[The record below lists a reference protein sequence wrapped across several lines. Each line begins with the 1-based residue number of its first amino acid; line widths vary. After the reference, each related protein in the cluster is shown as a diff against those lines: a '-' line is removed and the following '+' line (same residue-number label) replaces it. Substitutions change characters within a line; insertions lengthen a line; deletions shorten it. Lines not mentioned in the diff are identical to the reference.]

1 MNNQLM
7 SLRKFGQSVWYDN
20 ISRELLV
27 SGEIKQLVENGISGL
42 TSNPTIFEKAIS
54 ASHHYDESLRSFD
67 MDTYDDKTAYEM
79 LAIEDIRTAAEILR
93 PVYDQTGSMDGYV
106 CLEVSPYLA
115 HDTQATIDEAKRLFA
130 TLNNPNVMIKVPA
143 TPEGIPAIRQLI
155 AQGININV
163 TLIFSLEAHRQVMDA
178 YISGLEDLSSNVESL
193 GHVSS
198 VASFFVSRLDTSV
211 DKILAEM
218 SDLGNKRAEDATG
231 KAAISNAKL
240 AYQSFEEVFTST
252 RFATLKAKGA
262 KVQRPLW
269 ASTGTKNPSYSDVL
283 YVDNLIGPNTVNTMP
298 PGTLNAFL
306 DHGVPSQSLKQGIKQ
321 AQETMDILS
330 ELGIDV
336 NSITDKLL
344 HDGVQSFADSFAE
357 LLKNVGNKRKSLSGE
372 KISMAHQ

>member
-1 MNNQLM
+1 MNNPLM
-7 SLRKFGQSVWYDN
+7 SLRNFGQSVWYDN
-20 ISRELLV
+20 INRELLV
-27 SGEIKQLVENGISGL
+27 SGEIKELVETGISGL

-54 ASHHYDESLRSFD
+54 TSDHYDESLRSFG
-67 MDTYDDKTAYEM
+67 MDNYDDKTAYEM
-79 LAIEDIRTAAEILR
+79 LAIEDIKAAAEILR
-93 PVYDQTGSMDGYV
+93 PVYDQTEYMDGYV

-115 HDTQATIDEAKRLFA
+115 HDTQATIDEGERLFA

-155 AQGININV
+155 ALGININV
-163 TLIFSLEAHRQVMDA
+163 TLIFSLEAHRQVMEA
-178 YISGLEDLSSNVESL
+178 YISGLEDLSNNVVSL

-211 DKILAEM
+211 DNILLEM
-218 SDLGNKRAEDATG
+218 SNLGNKRAETVTG

-240 AYQSFEEVFTST
+240 AYQSFEEVFTSP
-252 RFATLKAKGA
+252 RFAHLRAKGA

-283 YVDNLIGPNTVNTMP
+283 YIDNLIGPDTVNTMP

-306 DHGVPSQSLKQGIKQ
+306 DHGRPSQSLKLGIKE
-321 AQETMDILS
+321 AQETMDMLS

-336 NSITDKLL
+336 DSVTDKLL
-344 HDGVQSFADSFAE
+344 HAGIKSFADSFTE
-357 LLKNVGNKRKSLSGE
+357 LLKNVGDKRKSLSGE
-372 KISMAHQ
+372 ISMAHQ

>member
-7 SLRKFGQSVWYDN
+7 SLSKFGQSVWYDN

-54 ASHHYDESLRSFD
+54 SSHHYDESLRSFG

-93 PVYDQTGSMDGYV
+93 PVYDQTGSADGYV

-130 TLNNPNVMIKVPA
+130 TLNNPNVMIKIPA
-143 TPEGIPAIRQLI
+143 TPEGIPAIKQLI

-178 YISGLEDLSSNVESL
+178 YLSGLEDLSNNVESL

-198 VASFFVSRLDTSV
+198 VASFFVSRLDTSI

-218 SDLGNKRAEDATG
+218 SDLGNKRAKDATG

-298 PGTLNAFL
+298 PGTLTAFL
-306 DHGVPSQSLKQGIKQ
+306 DHGVPSQSLNQGIKQ
-321 AQETMDILS
+321 AKETMDILS

-372 KISMAHQ
+372 QISMAHQ